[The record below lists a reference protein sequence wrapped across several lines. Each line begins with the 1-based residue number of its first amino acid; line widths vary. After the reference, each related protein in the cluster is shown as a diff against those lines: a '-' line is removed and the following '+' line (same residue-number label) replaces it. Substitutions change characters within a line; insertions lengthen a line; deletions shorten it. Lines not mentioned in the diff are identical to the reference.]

1 MAEQKV
7 AVLSS
12 QKRRAEYTG
21 AHKNCKKT
29 KMADFTEEV
38 NPSQDSDTHEEE
50 NPSENSEEDEYSF
63 GKEEDEVNDDCEEE
77 DEVSDDCEEED
88 EVSEDCEEEEPSTSL
103 RQEENDGSRS
113 IIAEEKE
120 EEGYAGSSED
130 ETSGSDGENRVVRF
144 AEGSNAFRSAFS
156 RIMEKKVADDSLGPV
171 LSAHKKLIAKKLDEE
186 AEFKVKSE
194 AKKEK
199 RLLREKGHVKPESF
213 FDTKEKPLI
222 RLATKGVVKL
232 FNAVSK
238 AQSVQAGFNVS
249 KAKDAKAA
257 RKESKAAFLSELRRE
272 NRPNSFKPGQ
282 FSSIKAHSSSIMQE
296 AKNGQQEFANETGW
310 AALRDDFMLTS
321 SKLKDWDKI
330 QDTAAVDEMPVGH
343 IDTDGSSDED

>member
-1 MAEQKV
+1 MAEQEV
-7 AVLSS
+7 AVSSS
-12 QKRRAEYTG
+12 QKRRAENI
-21 AHKNCKKT
+21 AADKNLKKT
-29 KMADFTEEV
+29 KMSDFTQEV
-38 NPSQDSDTHEEE
+38 NPSQASDSYEEE
-50 NPSENSEEDEYSF
+50 NLSENSEEDEYSF
-63 GKEEDEVNDDCEEE
+63 GEEEDEDNDDCEEE
-77 DEVSDDCEEED
+77 DEVDD
-88 EVSEDCEEEEPSTSL
+88 DCEEEEPSTSP
-103 RQEENDGSRS
+103 RQEEKDGSRS
-113 IIAEEKE
+113 VIAEEKE

-130 ETSGSDGENRVVRF
+130 ESSGSDGETRAVRF
-144 AEGSNAFRSAFS
+144 AEGSNAFRAAFS
-156 RIMEKKVADDSLGPV
+156 RIMEKKVADDALGPV

-213 FDTKEKPLI
+213 FDAKDKSLI

-272 NRPNSFKPGQ
+272 NQPNSFKPGQ
-282 FSSIKAHSSSIMQE
+282 FSSIKSHSSSIME
-296 AKNGQQEFANETGW
+296 AKNGQQESANETGW

-330 QDTAAVDEMPVGH
+330 QDTAAVDELAVGH

>member
-1 MAEQKV
+1 MAEQEV
-7 AVLSS
+7 AVLSP
-12 QKRRAEYTG
+12 QKRRAENIT
-21 AHKNCKKT
+21 ADKSIKKT
-29 KMADFTEEV
+29 KMTDISQEV
-38 NPSQDSDTHEEE
+38 NPKQASDSYEEE
-50 NPSENSEEDEYSF
+50 NINGNSEEDEYSF
-63 GKEEDEVNDDCEEE
+63 GEED
-77 DEVSDDCEEED
+77 DEVSDDCEED
-88 EVSEDCEEEEPSTSL
+88 EPSRSP

-113 IIAEEKE
+113 IIAEKKEEE

-130 ETSGSDGENRVVRF
+130 ESSGSDGETRVVQF
-144 AEGSNAFRSAFS
+144 AEGSNGFRAAFS
-156 RIMEKKVADDSLGPV
+156 RIMEKKVADDALGPV

-199 RLLREKGHVKPESF
+199 RLLREKGHVKPEIF
-213 FDTKEKPLI
+213 FDAKEKSLI

-238 AQSVQAGFNVS
+238 AQSVQASFDVS

-282 FSSIKAHSSSIMQE
+282 FSSIKAHSIPVME
-296 AKNGQQEFANETGW
+296 AKNGQKDATNESGW

-321 SKLKDWDKI
+321 SKLKDWDKM

-343 IDTDGSSDED
+343 IDTDVSSSDED